1 MPIAIDEA
9 YFFFH
14 VCLHAFRI
22 LLYFFVGDT
31 KKIVAFPKSQS
42 KIVTKNE
49 GTFFYFF
56 SYNMCRNSFV
66 LKIHM

>member
-1 MPIAIDEA
+1 MRHI
-9 YFFFH
+9 FFFMF
-14 VCLHAFRI
+14 VYTLSESYCI
-22 LLYFFVGDT
+22 FFVGDT
-31 KKIVAFPKSQS
+31 KKIVAIPKSQS